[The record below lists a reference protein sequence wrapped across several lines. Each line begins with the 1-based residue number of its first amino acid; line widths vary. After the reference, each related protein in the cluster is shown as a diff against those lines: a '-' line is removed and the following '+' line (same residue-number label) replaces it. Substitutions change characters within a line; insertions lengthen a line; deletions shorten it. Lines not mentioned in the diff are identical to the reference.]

1 MIAAA
6 WVGLAAGLLAGRL
19 PARGERWWLACFSAV
34 AAILYG
40 WLLNLWFWPT
50 LTGLPEPIS
59 FVPGAEAIINVQHW
73 VLFNLTTSMG
83 YDLPRAV
90 LTFAAL
96 AWLGPRV
103 LASLRRASR
112 RAAFDARPEFAE
124 VP

>member
-1 MIAAA
+1 MAGELLRGCGDPLRLVAQPVVLA
-6 WVGLAAGLLAGRL
+6 HADRAAGADLVRPGRGGDHQ
-19 PARGERWWLACFSAV
+19 R
-34 AAILYG
+34 
-40 WLLNLWFWPT
+40 
-50 LTGLPEPIS
+50 
-59 FVPGAEAIINVQHW
+59 QHW

-112 RAAFDARPEFAE
+112 RAAFDARPEFAG